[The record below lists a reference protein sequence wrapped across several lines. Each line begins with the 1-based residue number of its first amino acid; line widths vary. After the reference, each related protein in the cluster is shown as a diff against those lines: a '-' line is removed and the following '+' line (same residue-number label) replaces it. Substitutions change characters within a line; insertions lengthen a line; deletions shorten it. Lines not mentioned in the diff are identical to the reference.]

1 MRAAALVAAMATAAI
16 PAATVAATA
25 AAPIVNYLTGLNPI
39 AVERIVTPYSV
50 ADVVAAVRTHPGPV
64 CIG

>member
-1 MRAAALVAAMATAAI
+1 MRAAALVAAMAAAAI

-25 AAPIVNYLTGLNPI
+25 AAPIVNYVTGLNPI

-50 ADVVAAVRTHPGPV
+50 ADVVAAVRTHPAPV